1 MTLDPSHPCSNP
13 VLVLYPNLPIRK
25 LGLER
30 LRISQVCSS
39 HCKIK
44 EFELL
49 QLSWSSWWSFHVF
62 ILMRPPTTTT
72 FAFLLFPYSFLLLFY
87 NLITDILIWWLEIS
101 INSSVG
107 TTSIH
112 LCYNHTPVWV
122 MLKWW
127 WCLKLQKNLL
137 PCPNLETPCSNT
149 TLRCSL
155 Y

>member
-39 HCKIK
+39 H
-44 EFELL
+44 L
-49 QLSWSSWWSFHVF
+49 QNQRIRTASALMVLMMILPCFHPYA
-62 ILMRPPTTTT
+62 PPTTT